1 MSDDTIDSADS
12 APNPTPSPD
21 TNLAAALQ
29 SAARLDLH
37 PNLTSPN
44 STDPNSADL
53 TSADLTADL
62 TAQSRISG
70 SSPAAQRVQRCLD
83 DRNTI
88 RIRGARQHNL
98 KNVDLELPRDRL
110 IVFTGVSG
118 SGKSSLA
125 FDTIFAEG
133 QRRYVESLSAYA
145 RQFLGQVDKPD
156 VDAIEGLSPAISI
169 DQKSTSHNPRS
180 TVGTVTEIYDYLRL
194 LFGRAGEPHCPHC
207 DRCIAPQTIDQMCDR
222 ILSLPE
228 RTRFQ
233 ILAPVVRGKKGT
245 HKKLLSSLAAEG
257 FVRVRVDGEV
267 RELSDDIDLDKNH
280 AHTIEIVVDRLVI
293 KPGLQERLVDSL
305 ATCLKR
311 SGGIAIVDIFDEQAT
326 ESAPESISPKAKAT
340 NKVVSL
346 SSRLPIAAEK
356 SSPYTTDADDVGARH
371 SASDPI
377 GSAQDSRPNASSPP
391 ISPANELEQQAT
403 NQGQW
408 TKDELVFSENFACP
422 EHGAVME
429 ELSPRLFSFNSP
441 YGACPACHGLGS
453 HRKFSAELVVPNP
466 ELPVYAAIA
475 PWSDKDNT
483 YYLSLLCS
491 VAEAFEFDIQTPWKN
506 LTPEQQHILLHGSP
520 EEIWIETDSR
530 YQGKRGYYRRYDGAL
545 PLLEK
550 QYHEASSE
558 LYKQKLEKYI
568 VEQTCEVCGGKR
580 LKPEALAVRIGQ
592 FSIADFTSVSIQ
604 DCLHRLSVVQLS
616 DRQAQI
622 ADLVMR
628 EIRARLQFLLDV
640 GLDYLTLDRPAM
652 TLSGGEA
659 QRIRLATQIGSGLT
673 GVLYVLDEPSIG
685 LHQRDN
691 TRLLHTLTK
700 LRDLGN
706 TLIVVEHDEETIRAA
721 DYLVDIGPGA
731 GVHGG
736 RIVVQGDLNALLTSQ
751 ESLTGAYLSGRRTI
765 PTPTERRP
773 GNHKFLRIRNAHR
786 NNLKHVDVDIP
797 LGKLVCVT
805 GVSGSGKSTLINE
818 LLYPALLHYFGSK
831 IPFPKEM
838 DSLEGL
844 NALDKVIVIDQS
856 PIGRTPR
863 SNPATY
869 TGCFDVIRDLFAETI
884 EAKARGYKA
893 GQFSF
898 NVKGGRC
905 EACGGQGVNVIEMNF
920 LPDVYVQCEVCKGAR
935 YNRETLQV
943 KYKGKS
949 ISDVLNMTVEE
960 AVVFFENIPQAASRL
975 QTLVDVGLGYIRL
988 GQTAPTLSGGE
999 AQRMKLASELSRRA
1013 TGKTLYLID
1022 EPTTG
1027 LSFYDVHKLL
1037 DVVQRLVDKGNS
1049 VLVIE
1054 HNLDVI
1060 RCSDWIIDLGPD
1072 GGDRGGE
1079 VIAIGTPETIATI
1092 PHSYTGHYL
1101 KQVLS

>member
-1 MSDDTIDSADS
+1 MVKRTRKSPSATDGSVLDSSSVLSDAL
-12 APNPTPSPD
+12 PSGLSQ
-21 TNLAAALQ
+21 NLPAK
-29 SAARLDLH
+29 
-37 PNLTSPN
+37 PPGNL
-44 STDPNSADL
+44 
-53 TSADLTADL
+53 
-62 TAQSRISG
+62 I
-70 SSPAAQRVQRCLD
+70 RV
-83 DRNTI
+83 
-88 RIRGARQHNL
+88 RGARQHNL

-194 LFGRAGEPHCPHC
+194 LFGRAGAPHCPHC
-207 DRCIAPQTIDQMCDR
+207 DRSIAPQAIDQMCDR
-222 ILSLPE
+222 VMELPD

-245 HKKLLSSLAAEG
+245 HKKLVSSLASEG
-257 FVRVRVDGEV
+257 FARVRIDGEV
-267 RELSDDIDLDKNH
+267 RELSDSIELEKNKLH
-280 AHTIEIVVDRLVI
+280 DIEIVVDRLI
-293 KPGLQERLVDSL
+293 KKPGIEERLVDSL
-305 ATCLKR
+305 GTCLKH
-311 SGGIAIVDIFDEQAT
+311 SGGIAVINILREET
-326 ESAPESISPKAKAT
+326 
-340 NKVVSL
+340 KVVE
-346 SSRLPIAAEK
+346 LPSDRPAQALKAAEAGG
-356 SSPYTTDADDVGARH
+356 SYGVAEPTLLAD
-371 SASDPI
+371 
-377 GSAQDSRPNASSPP
+377 
-391 ISPANELEQQAT
+391 
-403 NQGQW
+403 
-408 TKDELVFSENFACP
+408 LVFSENFACP

-441 YGACPACHGLGS
+441 YGACSNCHGLGS
-453 HRKFSAELVVPNP
+453 LRKFSPDLVVPNAK
-466 ELPVYAAIA
+466 LPLYAAIA

-491 VAEAFEFDIQTPWKN
+491 VSEAYGFDIQTPWEK
-506 LTPEQQHILLHGSP
+506 LSEEHQDILLHGSP
-520 EEIWIETDSR
+520 EPIWIETDSR
-530 YQGKRGYYRRYDGAL
+530 YREKKGYHRKYEGIL
-545 PLLEK
+545 PMLER
-550 QYHEASSE
+550 QYQESTSDS
-558 LYKQKLEKYI
+558 YKQKLEQYL
-568 VEQTCEVCGGKR
+568 VDQVCEVCQGYR
-580 LKPEALAVRIGQ
+580 LKPESLAVRIGQ
-592 FSIADFTSVSIQ
+592 FHIQELTGVSIRE
-604 DCLHRLSVVQLS
+604 CLKRVQEMQLTEK
-616 DRQAQI
+616 QAKI
-622 ADLVMR
+622 AELVLR
-628 EIRARLQFLLDV
+628 EIKARLQFLLDV

-691 TRLLHTLTK
+691 TRLLNTLTK
-700 LRDLGN
+700 LRNLGN

-721 DYLVDIGPGA
+721 DYVVDIGPGA

-736 RIVVQGDLNALLTSQ
+736 RIVAYGALENVLKAE
-751 ESLTGAYLSGRRTI
+751 ESLTGAYLSGRKVI
-765 PTPTERRP
+765 HTPAQRRE
-773 GNHKFLRIRNAHR
+773 GNGRLITLKNACR
-786 NNLKHVDVDIP
+786 NNLRNIDVVIP
-797 LGKLVCVT
+797 LGKLVCIT
-805 GVSGSGKSTLINE
+805 GVSGSGKSTLVNE
-818 LLYPALLHYFGSK
+818 LLHPAIQHHFGHK
-831 IPFPKEM
+831 VPFPK
-838 DSLEGL
+838 DVDQILGL
-844 NALDKVIVIDQS
+844 DTLDKAIVIDQS

-869 TGCFDVIRDLFAETI
+869 TGVFDIIRDVFSNTI

-905 EACGGQGVNVIEMNF
+905 EACAGQGVNVIEMNF
-920 LPDVYVQCEVCKGAR
+920 LPDVYVQCEVCKGKR

-943 KYKGKS
+943 KFKDKS
-949 ISDVLNMTVEE
+949 ISDVLDMTVEE
-960 AVVFFENIPQAASRL
+960 ALDFFQNIPQAAAKL
-975 QTLVDVGLGYIRL
+975 QTLYDVGLGYMKI

-999 AQRMKLASELSRRA
+999 AQRVKLASELSRRA

-1049 VLVIE
+1049 VLMIE

-1060 RCSDWIIDLGPD
+1060 RCADWVIDLGPE

-1079 VIAIGTPETIATI
+1079 VIAAGSPDEVARV
-1092 PHSYTGHYL
+1092 PNSYTGQYL
-1101 KQVLS
+1101 KTVLAQHPPGGR

>member
-1 MSDDTIDSADS
+1 MPQSDASAKKTAASKKGRASSNGSDKSQNGSSARNSDS
-12 APNPTPSPD
+12 APG
-21 TNLAAALQ
+21 LAHHHAA
-29 SAARLDLH
+29 
-37 PNLTSPN
+37 
-44 STDPNSADL
+44 
-53 TSADLTADL
+53 
-62 TAQSRISG
+62 I
-70 SSPAAQRVQRCLD
+70 D
-83 DRNTI
+83 DNVI

-98 KNVDLELPRDRL
+98 KNLDLEIPRNQL

-194 LFGRAGEPHCPHC
+194 LYGRAGDPHCPHC
-207 DRCIAPQTIDQMCDR
+207 DRSISPQSIDQMIDR
-222 ILSLPE
+222 IMELPD

-245 HKKLLSSLAAEG
+245 HKKLISSLASEG
-257 FVRVRVDGEV
+257 FVRVRVNGEL
-267 RELSDDIDLDKNH
+267 RELTDNIELDKNYSH
-280 AHTIEIVVDRLVI
+280 NVEVVVDRLV
-293 KPGLQERLVDSL
+293 KKEGMEDRLADSL
-305 ATCLKR
+305 RTCLKR
-311 SGGIAIVDIFDEQAT
+311 AEGIAVIEILADKPQTAEAPTPGSNVVSISVGAASPTENRLPQAT
-326 ESAPESISPKAKAT
+326 D
-340 NKVVSL
+340 
-346 SSRLPIAAEK
+346 RLPQAAEE
-356 SSPYTTDADDVGARH
+356 VG
-371 SASDPI
+371 SYGLP
-377 GSAQDSRPNASSPP
+377 
-391 ISPANELEQQAT
+391 
-403 NQGQW
+403 
-408 TKDELVFSENFACP
+408 KELVFSENFACP

-441 YGACPACHGLGS
+441 YGACPHCHGLGS
-453 HRKFSAELVVPNP
+453 LRTFSAELVVPDP
-466 ELPVYAAIA
+466 ALPVYAAIA
-475 PWSDKDNT
+475 PWSEKDNT
-483 YYLSLLCS
+483 YYFSLLYS
-491 VAEAFEFDIQTPWKN
+491 VGQAFGFEIQSRWDQ
-506 LTPEQQHILLHGSP
+506 LTPEQQHIVLHGS
-520 EEIWIETDSR
+520 EEKIHIESDSR
-530 YQGKRGYYRRYDGAL
+530 YRDRKGYQRQYEGVL
-545 PLLEK
+545 PILDR
-550 QYHEASSE
+550 QYKDATSE
-558 LYKQKLEKYI
+558 LHKQKLEKYLI
-568 VEQTCEVCGGKR
+568 DQPCEVCNGTR
-580 LKPEALAVRIGQ
+580 LKPESNAVRIGPH
-592 FSIADFTSVSIQ
+592 SISDLTNVSIRE
-604 DCLHRLSVVQLS
+604 CLKRIRTLVGEEGDAPKLSARQL
-616 DRQAQI
+616 QI
-622 ADLVMR
+622 GALVLR
-628 EIRARLQFLLDV
+628 EIRARLQFMMDV
-640 GLDYLTLDRPAM
+640 GLDYLTLHRTAM

-691 TRLLHTLTK
+691 DRLLNTLTR

-706 TLIVVEHDEETIRAA
+706 TLIVVEHDEDTIRAA
-721 DYLVDIGPGA
+721 DHLVDIGPGA
-731 GVHGG
+731 GIHGG
-736 RIVVQGDLNALLTSQ
+736 AIVAEGDLKTLMTAKD
-751 ESLTGAYLSGRRTI
+751 SLTGAYLSGRISI
-765 PTPTERRP
+765 PTPAERRP
-773 GNHKFLRIRNAHR
+773 GNGRSLTLKNCHR
-786 NNLKHVDVDIP
+786 NNLKHLDIDIP
-797 LGKLVCVT
+797 LGALVCIT

-818 LLYPALLHYFGSK
+818 LLYPALQHHFGSK
-831 IPFPKEM
+831 VPFPKHMEKL
-838 DSLEGL
+838 DGL
-844 NALDKVIVIDQS
+844 KALDKVIVIDQS

-869 TGCFDVIRDLFAETI
+869 TGVFDVIRNLFTETI

-935 YNRETLQV
+935 YNRDTLQV
-943 KYKGKS
+943 TYKGKN
-949 ISDVLNMTVEE
+949 ISDVLNMTAEE
-960 AVVFFENIPQAASRL
+960 ALQFFENIPQAASRL
-975 QTLVDVGLGYIRL
+975 QTMVDVGLGYIRL

-999 AQRMKLASELSRRA
+999 AQRMKLASELARRS

-1049 VLVIE
+1049 VLTIE

-1060 RCSDWIIDLGPD
+1060 RCSDWIIDLGPE

-1079 VIAIGTPETIATI
+1079 LIAVGTPEAVAQV
-1092 PHSYTGHYL
+1092 PGSYTGTYL
-1101 KQVLS
+1101 AKVLEQHPVVNQAASVG

>member
-1 MSDDTIDSADS
+1 MSQRDAFVESEVVAS
-12 APNPTPSPD
+12 SVAPGEEK
-21 TNLAAALQ
+21 AEGKRQKAKGKKVAAL
-29 SAARLDLH
+29 
-37 PNLTSPN
+37 
-44 STDPNSADL
+44 
-53 TSADLTADL
+53 
-62 TAQSRISG
+62 
-70 SSPAAQRVQRCLD
+70 SSPGILNGKAQNC
-83 DRNTI
+83 I
-88 RIRGARQHNL
+88 HIRGARQHNL
-98 KNVDLELPRDRL
+98 KNIDLVLPRDRL

-180 TVGTVTEIYDYLRL
+180 TVGTVTEIYDYMRL
-194 LFGRAGEPHCPHC
+194 LYGRAGEPHCPHC
-207 DRCIAPQTIDQMCDR
+207 GRSIVPQTVDQMVDR
-222 ILSLPE
+222 IMELPD

-257 FVRVRVDGEV
+257 FVRVRVDREV
-267 RELSDDIDLDKNH
+267 RELSDNIELDKNH
-280 AHTIEIVVDRLVI
+280 LHNIEIVVDRLVKKDGI
-293 KPGLQERLVDSL
+293 QERLVDSL
-305 ATCLKR
+305 STCLKR
-311 SGGIAIVDIFDEQAT
+311 SEGIAMIDAT
-326 ESAPESISPKAKAT
+326 LPET
-340 NKVVSL
+340 NNVVAL
-346 SSRLPIAAEK
+346 NPDLQLAVLPSMAAE
-356 SSPYTTDADDVGARH
+356 
-371 SASDPI
+371 
-377 GSAQDSRPNASSPP
+377 
-391 ISPANELEQQAT
+391 PAGRYGKPDEEDKNRLELI
-403 NQGQW
+403 
-408 TKDELVFSENFACP
+408 FSENFACP

-441 YGACPACHGLGS
+441 YGACPNCHGLGTL
-453 HRKFSAELVVPNP
+453 RTFSAELVVPDP
-466 ELPVYAAIA
+466 SLPVYAAIA
-475 PWSDKDNT
+475 PWSEKDNT
-483 YYLSLLCS
+483 YYFSLLYS
-491 VAEAFEFDIQTPWKN
+491 VGKAFGFEIQTPWN
-506 LTPEQQHILLHGSP
+506 QLTPDQQDVLLHGSD
-520 EEIWIETDSR
+520 EKILIEADSR
-530 YQGKRGYYRRYDGAL
+530 YRDNKGYHRRYEGVL
-545 PLLEK
+545 PMLDR
-550 QYHEASSE
+550 QYRESTSD
-558 LYKQKLEKYI
+558 LYKQKLEQYL
-568 VEQTCEVCGGKR
+568 VDQACEVCGGNR
-580 LKPEALAVRIGQ
+580 LKPESLAVKVGQ
-592 FSIADFTSVSIQ
+592 YTITDLTGASIR
-604 DCLHRLSVVQLS
+604 DCLERVNDLQLTP
-616 DRQAQI
+616 RQAQI
-622 ADLVMR
+622 GDLVLR
-628 EIRARLQFLLDV
+628 EIKARLQFLLDV
-640 GLDYLTLDRPAM
+640 GLDYLTLDRTAM

-659 QRIRLATQIGSGLT
+659 QRIRLATQIGAGLT

-691 TRLLHTLTK
+691 DRLLNTLTK

-706 TLIVVEHDEETIRAA
+706 TLIVVEHDEDTIRAA
-721 DYLVDIGPGA
+721 DHLVDIGPGA
-731 GVHGG
+731 GIHGG
-736 RIVVQGDLNALLTSQ
+736 QIVAQGSLETLLNQ
-751 ESLTGAYLSGRRTI
+751 ENSLTGAYLSGRRVI
-765 PTPTERRP
+765 PTPAERRE
-773 GNHKFLRIRNAHR
+773 GNGRSLRIRKAHR
-786 NNLKHVDVDIP
+786 NNLRNIDVEIP

-818 LLYPALLHYFGSK
+818 LLFPALQHHFGHK
-831 IPFPKEM
+831 IPFPKE
-838 DSLEGL
+838 LEKIDGL

-869 TGCFDVIRDLFAETI
+869 TGVFDVIRDLFSETI
-884 EAKARGYKA
+884 EAKARGYKP

-949 ISDVLNMTVEE
+949 ISDVLNMTAEE
-960 AVVFFENIPQAASRL
+960 ALIFFENIPKAASRL
-975 QTLVDVGLGYIRL
+975 QTMVDVGLGYVRL

-999 AQRMKLASELSRRA
+999 AQRLKLASELSRRA

-1037 DVVQRLVDKGNS
+1037 DVLQRLTDMGNTI
-1049 VLVIE
+1049 LVIE

-1060 RCSDWIIDLGPD
+1060 RCSDWIIDLGPE

-1079 VIAIGTPETIATI
+1079 IVAIGTPEEVAENGR
-1092 PHSYTGHYL
+1092 SYTGQYL
-1101 KQVLS
+1101 KKVLAQHPPAVHA

>member
-1 MSDDTIDSADS
+1 MSKRRQRSDVPSVSDAPRAAPAHNGHSANGHQ
-12 APNPTPSPD
+12 APLPNPHSQTM
-21 TNLAAALQ
+21 
-29 SAARLDLH
+29 
-37 PNLTSPN
+37 
-44 STDPNSADL
+44 
-53 TSADLTADL
+53 
-62 TAQSRISG
+62 
-70 SSPAAQRVQRCLD
+70 
-83 DRNTI
+83 I

-98 KNVDLELPRDRL
+98 KNIDLDLPRDRL

-156 VDAIEGLSPAISI
+156 VDAIEGLSPSISI

-180 TVGTVTEIYDYLRL
+180 TVGTITEIYDYLRL
-194 LFGRAGEPHCPHC
+194 LYGRVGEPHCPHC
-207 DRCIAPQTIDQMCDR
+207 DRSIAPQTIDQMCDR
-222 ILSLPE
+222 IMELPD

-257 FVRVRVDGEV
+257 FVRVRINGEV
-267 RELSDDIDLDKNH
+267 RELGDAIELDKNQK
-280 AHTIEIVVDRLVI
+280 HTIEIVVDRLV
-293 KPGLQERLVDSL
+293 KKEGLQERLVDSL
-305 ATCLKR
+305 TTCLKH
-311 SGGIAIVDIFDEQAT
+311 SGGIAIIDVVRDRDGA
-326 ESAPESISPKAKAT
+326 AAPKAYPQT
-340 NKVVSL
+340 PPNVIE
-346 SSRLPIAAEK
+346 LPQAKAAEAGGA
-356 SSPYTTDADDVGARH
+356 YTTNGHSPPDADY
-371 SASDPI
+371 
-377 GSAQDSRPNASSPP
+377 PP
-391 ISPANELEQQAT
+391 T
-403 NQGQW
+403 
-408 TKDELVFSENFACP
+408 LVFSENFACP

-441 YGACPACHGLGS
+441 YGACPDCHGLGS
-453 HRKFSAELVVPNP
+453 LRVLSADLVIPNP
-466 ELPVYAAIA
+466 SLPVYAAIA

-483 YYLSLLCS
+483 YYLSLLFS
-491 VAEAFEFDIQTPWKN
+491 VGNAFGFDVNTPWEK
-506 LTPEQQHILLHGSP
+506 LSKTQQDILLNGSP
-520 EEIWIETDSR
+520 EPIFIEADSR
-530 YQGKRGYYRRYDGAL
+530 YRQTKGYYRRFEGIL
-545 PLLEK
+545 PMLQR
-550 QYHEASSE
+550 QYQESSSE
-558 LYKQKLEKYI
+558 LYKQKLEQYL
-568 VEQTCEVCGGKR
+568 VDRPCATCGGKR
-580 LKPEALAVRIGQ
+580 LKPEALAVRLGPYRITDLTG
-592 FSIADFTSVSIQ
+592 VSIR
-604 DCLHRLSVVQLS
+604 DCLERVRSLTGESTPSGTPLLSA
-616 DRQAQI
+616 RQMQI
-622 ADLVMR
+622 ADLVLR

-640 GLDYLTLDRPAM
+640 GLDYLTLDRTAM

-691 TRLLHTLTK
+691 GRLLRTLTK

-721 DYLVDIGPGA
+721 DHLVDIGPGA

-736 RIVVQGDLNALLTSQ
+736 KIVAQGDLETLMKATD
-751 ESLTGAYLSGRRTI
+751 SLTGAYLSGRRRI
-765 PTPTERRP
+765 ETPAQRRA
-773 GNHKFLRIRNAHR
+773 GNGRSLRLKNARR
-786 NNLKHVDVDIP
+786 NNLKNLDVEIP

-818 LLYPALLHYFGSK
+818 LLYPALQHHFGHK
-831 IPFPKEM
+831 VPFPQELDEIK
-838 DSLEGL
+838 GL
-844 NALDKVIVIDQS
+844 SALDKAIVIDQS

-869 TGCFDVIRDLFAETI
+869 TGTFDSIRELFAQTI
-884 EAKARGYKA
+884 EAKARGYKP

-905 EACGGQGVNVIEMNF
+905 EACAGQGVNVIEMNF

-943 KYKGKS
+943 KYKGYS
-949 ISDVLNMTVEE
+949 IADVLNMTVEE
-960 AVVFFENIPQAASRL
+960 ALACFQHIPQAAARL
-975 QTLVDVGLGYIRL
+975 QTLLDVGLGYIRL
-988 GQTAPTLSGGE
+988 GQPAPTLSGGE
-999 AQRMKLASELSRRA
+999 AQRVKLAAELSRRA

-1037 DVVQRLVDKGNS
+1037 DVVQRLVDKGNT

-1060 RCSDWIIDLGPD
+1060 RCADWIIDLGPE

-1079 VIAIGTPETIATI
+1079 VVAVGTPEQVAQV
-1092 PHSYTGHYL
+1092 PASYTGQYL
-1101 KQVLS
+1101 RQILPKFMTSA

>member
-1 MSDDTIDSADS
+1 MKDYFFALRMPKRVSKPKSSD
-12 APNPTPSPD
+12 APVLSPD
-21 TNLAAALQ
+21 LGAETESNGSKKQPAQKIVSL
-29 SAARLDLH
+29 
-37 PNLTSPN
+37 N
-44 STDPNSADL
+44 S
-53 TSADLTADL
+53 
-62 TAQSRISG
+62 
-70 SSPAAQRVQRCLD
+70 
-83 DRNTI
+83 I

-98 KNVDLELPRDRL
+98 KNVDLDLPRDRL

-180 TVGTVTEIYDYLRL
+180 TVGTVTEIYDYMRL
-194 LFGRAGEPHCPHC
+194 LYGRAGMPHCPIC
-207 DRCIAPQTIDQMCDR
+207 DRSITPQTIDQMVDR
-222 ILSLPE
+222 VMELPD

-245 HKKLLSSLAAEG
+245 HRKLISGLAAEG

-267 RELSDDIDLDKNH
+267 RELSDSIELDKNQL
-280 AHTIEIVVDRLVI
+280 HTIEIVVDRLI
-293 KPGLQERLVDSL
+293 KKDDMQERLSDSL
-305 ATCLKR
+305 TTCLKR
-311 SGGIAIVDIFDEQAT
+311 SNGIAIIDLMRE
-326 ESAPESISPKAKAT
+326 
-340 NKVVSL
+340 
-346 SSRLPIAAEK
+346 
-356 SSPYTTDADDVGARH
+356 ADSEDQP
-371 SASDPI
+371 S
-377 GSAQDSRPNASSPP
+377 
-391 ISPANELEQQAT
+391 
-403 NQGQW
+403 
-408 TKDELVFSENFACP
+408 ELVFSENFACP

-441 YGACPACHGLGS
+441 YGACPNCHGIGS
-453 HRKFSAELVVPNP
+453 HRTFSPDLIIPNP
-466 ELPVYAAIA
+466 NLPVYASIA

-483 YYLSLLCS
+483 YYLSLICS
-491 VAEAFEFDIQTPWKN
+491 VAEAYGFDIQTPWN
-506 LTPEQQHILLHGSP
+506 QLSAEQQHIMLYGSKDP
-520 EEIWIETDSR
+520 IWIEVDSR
-530 YQGKRGYYRRYDGAL
+530 YQENKGYHRRYEGAI
-545 PLLEK
+545 PLLDR
-550 QYHEASSE
+550 QYREASSD
-558 LYKQKLEKYI
+558 LYKQKLEQYL
-568 VEQTCEVCGGKR
+568 VDQPCDVCHGKR
-580 LKPEALAVRIGQ
+580 LKPEALAVRLGQ
-592 FSIADFTSVSIQ
+592 YHIQDFTGVSIR
-604 DCLHRLSVVQLS
+604 DCLDRVENLELS

-622 ADLVMR
+622 GDLVLR
-628 EIRARLQFLLDV
+628 EIRSRLQFLLDV
-640 GLDYLTLDRPAM
+640 GLDYLTLDRTAM

-659 QRIRLATQIGSGLT
+659 QRIRLATQIGAGLT

-691 TRLLHTLTK
+691 TRLLNTLTK

-721 DYLVDIGPGA
+721 DHLVDIGPGA

-736 RIVVQGDLNALLTSQ
+736 RVIAQGDLDTLLNAE
-751 ESLTGAYLSGRRTI
+751 ESLTGAYLSRRRAI
-765 PTPTERRP
+765 QTPAERRS
-773 GNHKFLRIRNAHR
+773 GNGRSITLRAAQR
-786 NNLKHVDVDIP
+786 NNLKNIDVEIP

-818 LLYPALLHYFGSK
+818 LLYPAIQHHFGHK
-831 IPFPKEM
+831 VPQPKEM
-838 DSLEGL
+838 KPVKGL
-844 NALDKVIVIDQS
+844 DALDKAIVIDQS

-869 TGCFDVIRDLFAETI
+869 TGVFDCIREVFSETI

-905 EACGGQGVNVIEMNF
+905 EACSGQGVNVIEMNF
-920 LPDVYVQCEVCKGAR
+920 LPDVYVQCDVCKGAR

-943 KYKGKS
+943 KFKGKS
-949 ISDVLNMTVEE
+949 IADVLNMTVEE
-960 AVVFFENIPQAASRL
+960 AADFFQNIPQAANRL
-975 QTLVDVGLGYIRL
+975 QTLVDVGLGYMRL

-999 AQRMKLASELSRRA
+999 AQRVKLATELSRRA

-1037 DVVQRLVDKGNS
+1037 DVIQRLVDKGNS

-1060 RCSDWIIDLGPD
+1060 RCSDWLIDLGPE

-1079 VIAIGTPETIATI
+1079 IVAVGTPEDVVKH
-1092 PHSYTGHYL
+1092 PKSYTGQYL
-1101 KQVLS
+1101 KQVLEQYPAGS

>member
-1 MSDDTIDSADS
+1 MPKRRNSSDDSAVHS
-12 APNPTPSPD
+12 QNGHSPVFPSP
-21 TNLAAALQ
+21 L
-29 SAARLDLH
+29 S
-37 PNLTSPN
+37 
-44 STDPNSADL
+44 
-53 TSADLTADL
+53 
-62 TAQSRISG
+62 
-70 SSPAAQRVQRCLD
+70 
-83 DRNTI
+83 TI

-98 KNVDLELPRDRL
+98 KNIDLELPRDRL

-180 TVGTVTEIYDYLRL
+180 TVGTVTEIYDYMRL
-194 LFGRAGEPHCPHC
+194 LYGRAGEPHCPHC
-207 DRCIAPQTIDQMCDR
+207 DRSIAPQTIDQMCDR
-222 ILSLPE
+222 IMELPD

-245 HKKLLSSLAAEG
+245 HRKLLSSLSAEG
-257 FVRVRVDGEV
+257 FVRVRINGEV
-267 RELSDDIDLDKNH
+267 RELEDSIELDKNQAH
-280 AHTIEIVVDRLVI
+280 AIEIVVDRLVRKEGI
-293 KPGLQERLVDSL
+293 QERLVDSL
-305 ATCLKR
+305 NTCLKH
-311 SGGIAIVDIFDEQAT
+311 SEGIAIIDILT
-326 ESAPESISPKAKAT
+326 EESTGKREEGIG
-340 NKVVSL
+340 NKEPGNVVAFPGGQSL
-346 SSRLPIAAEK
+346 KVAEK
-356 SSPYTTDADDVGARH
+356 GGSYGEPPSVELLAPSP
-371 SASDPI
+371 
-377 GSAQDSRPNASSPP
+377 
-391 ISPANELEQQAT
+391 
-403 NQGQW
+403 
-408 TKDELVFSENFACP
+408 LVFSENFACP

-441 YGACPACHGLGS
+441 YGACPACHGLGM
-453 HRKFSAELVVPNP
+453 HRKFSAELVIPKP

-483 YYLSLLCS
+483 YYLALLCS
-491 VAEAFEFDIQTPWKN
+491 VAAAFGFDIQTPWKQ
-506 LTPEQQHILLHGSP
+506 LTDEQQHVLLHGSKDP
-520 EEIWIETDSR
+520 IWIDVDSR
-530 YQGKRGYYRRYDGAL
+530 YREGKGYSRRYEGAL
-545 PLLEK
+545 PMLER
-550 QYHEASSE
+550 QYQEANSDT
-558 LYKQKLEKYI
+558 YKQKLEQYL
-568 VEQTCEVCGGKR
+568 VDQSCEVCMGQR
-580 LKPEALAVRIGQ
+580 LRPEAIAVRIGQ
-592 FSIADFTSVSIQ
+592 YRITDLTGVSIRE
-604 DCLHRLSVVQLS
+604 CLNRVNQMNLTP
-616 DRQAQI
+616 RQAQI
-622 ADLVMR
+622 ADLVLR
-628 EIRARLQFLLDV
+628 EIKARLQFLLDV
-640 GLDYLTLDRPAM
+640 GLDYLTLDRAAM

-691 TRLLHTLTK
+691 ARLLKTLVH

-721 DYLVDIGPGA
+721 DHLVDIGPGA

-736 RIVVQGDLNALLTSQ
+736 RIIAEGSFENLLNAP
-751 ESLTGAYLSGRRTI
+751 ESLTGAYLSGRKVIT
-765 PTPTERRP
+765 TPTERRK
-773 GNHKFLRIRNAHR
+773 GNGRSLKIRNAHR
-786 NNLKHVDVDIP
+786 NNLKNIDVEIP
-797 LGKLVCVT
+797 LGELVSVT

-818 LLYPALLHYFGSK
+818 LLHPALQHHFGSK
-831 IPFPKEM
+831 IPFPKDM
-838 DSLEGL
+838 DGIDGL
-844 NALDKVIVIDQS
+844 SALDKVIVIDQS

-869 TGCFDVIRDLFAETI
+869 TGVFDVIRDVFAETI
-884 EAKARGYKA
+884 EAKARGYKP

-905 EACGGQGVNVIEMNF
+905 EACAGQGVNVIEMNF

-943 KYKGKS
+943 KFKGKS
-949 ISDVLNMTVEE
+949 IADVLNMTVEE
-960 AVVFFENIPQAASRL
+960 AAEFFKNIPQAFNRL
-975 QTLVDVGLGYIRL
+975 QTLADVGLGYMRL

-999 AQRMKLASELSRRA
+999 AQRVKLATELSRRA

-1037 DVVQRLVDKGNS
+1037 DVIQRLVDKGNS
-1049 VLVIE
+1049 ILVIE

-1060 RCSDWIIDLGPD
+1060 RCADWLIDLGPE
-1072 GGDRGGE
+1072 GGDLGGE
-1079 VIAIGTPETIATI
+1079 LIAVGTPETVADN
-1092 PHSYTGHYL
+1092 PNSHTGKYL
-1101 KQVLS
+1101 KQVLQHYSSPLITA